1 MSGYPEYYTIV
12 YRDDQRVMI
21 LEENPEKR
29 LAPPKRGRALQNS
42 KSSRLNKELS
52 PRERNVNL
60 SNNLRLPQTELGS
73 SAFWFPKVKE

>member
-29 LAPPKRGRALQNS
+29 LAPPKRGI
-42 KSSRLNKELS
+42 RLKQKE
-52 PRERNVNL
+52 
-60 SNNLRLPQTELGS
+60 
-73 SAFWFPKVKE
+73 K

>member
-29 LAPPKRGRALQNS
+29 LAPPKRGIRLKQKEISTSVLHGVPADN
-42 KSSRLNKELS
+42 SRLS
-52 PRERNVNL
+52 QTNL
-60 SNNLRLPQTELGS
+60 NSSN
-73 SAFWFPKVKE
+73 FWFPKVKG